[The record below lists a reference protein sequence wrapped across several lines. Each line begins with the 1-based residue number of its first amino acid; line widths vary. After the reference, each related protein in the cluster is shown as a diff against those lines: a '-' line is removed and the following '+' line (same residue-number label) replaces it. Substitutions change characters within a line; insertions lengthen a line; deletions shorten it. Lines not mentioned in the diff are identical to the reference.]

1 MVLLNL
7 QLVVDWMVLVKHGL
21 KPSSAVLKCK
31 NVLFVSYLI
40 AMKDPEINCFCSLS
54 LNLCSCIYSC
64 LPLCLKVN
72 VCDQT

>member
-40 AMKDPEINCFCSLS
+40 AMKDPEINCELIMFLQ
-54 LNLCSCIYSC
+54 LVPN
-64 LPLCLKVN
+64 PLLLYLFMSSFVS
-72 VCDQT
+72 

>member
-7 QLVVDWMVLVKHGL
+7 QLVVDWMVLVKHSL

-40 AMKDPEINCFCSLS
+40 AMKDPEINCVFAAC
-54 LNLCSCIYSC
+54 
-64 LPLCLKVN
+64 P
-72 VCDQT
+72 